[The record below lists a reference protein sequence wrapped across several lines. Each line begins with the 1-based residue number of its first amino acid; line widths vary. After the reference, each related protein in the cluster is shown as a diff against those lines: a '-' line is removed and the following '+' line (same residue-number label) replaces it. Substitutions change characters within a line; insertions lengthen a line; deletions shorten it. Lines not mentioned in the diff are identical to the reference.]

1 MQALALYSIRPFPD
15 KLVRISKAD
24 HCLAP
29 RAQAERF
36 LGKREEEWTAV
47 CRGVTHIFQAGLGER
62 VSVWSSS
69 LTH

>member
-15 KLVRISKAD
+15 KVVRISKAD

-36 LGKREEEWTAV
+36 LGRREEEGTAI
-47 CRGVTHIFQAGLGER
+47 CRGVAYVFQAGMGGQ
-62 VSVWSSS
+62 VSVRSSS